1 MKVINVALISF
12 LANGANGFTTAPH
25 SSVKSVVSPYLS
37 SVMKMATSAEEE
49 VAALRAAAAKAREDA
64 ARLSVELGKDPN
76 EDKQVSKTKQSISVE
91 DVSSKIENIRFEQD
105 DAASQSSKLDELVED
120 GDLALWKSANVDQG
134 MRTFPVSL
142 QFLESRTNGKV
153 NGESLG
159 LTGDR
164 EVSLDDFK
172 DATISVTLGST
183 ALAIAALA
191 LLPENVGAT
200 VCYLIAL
207 VPVAFIGIGSTS
219 PGIIANAIA
228 GMRGTKEEEDDR
240 LDRICRHESA
250 HFLCGYLCGLP
261 VKEYTMLEDTGIPCV
276 EFHSSSN
283 GDAVSREYTADE
295 VATLSVVAMSGS
307 VGEILKYENAK
318 GGENDLI
325 GLQDIFRKSQD
336 FIGAA
341 KQQELT
347 RWGALKAYEL
357 LIKNGEK
364 YEELVKAVRA
374 KKSVSECISIIESR

>member
-1 MKVINVALISF
+1 MKTINVALLSF
-12 LANGANGFTTAPH
+12 LANSAYGFTTAPY
-25 SSVKSVVSPYLS
+25 SSVKSMASPYSS

-91 DVSSKIENIRFEQD
+91 DVSSKIDNIRFEQD
-105 DAASQSSKLDELVED
+105 DAASQSSKLDELVEG
-120 GDLALWKSANVDQG
+120 GDLALWKSAYVDQG

-159 LTGDR
+159 LAGDR

-207 VPVAFIGIGSTS
+207 VPIVFIGIGSTS
-219 PGIIANAIA
+219 PAIIANAIA
-228 GMRGTKEEEDDR
+228 GIRGTKEEEDDR

-261 VKEYTMLEDTGIPCV
+261 VKDYTMLEDTGIPCV

-283 GDAVSREYTADE
+283 GDAVNREYTADE

-374 KKSVSECISIIESR
+374 KKSVSECISIMEAR